1 MSKVVEDVTE
11 QSASAILT
19 NNGSARWLAPELIIT
34 ENAPFTLACDTYSF
48 AMTLLECFTE
58 EIPFSNLKR
67 DAQVIHRLITEKV
80 HPERPQSE
88 QAQKWV
94 TDDVW
99 TLMVKCWNFEPVGR
113 PPMQEVALRLSELE
127 GESRT
132 EVMEDDA
139 MDVDVDEA
147 IEPEAVS

>member
-19 NNGSARWLAPELIIT
+19 NNGSARWLAPELIVT

-48 AMTLLECFTE
+48 AMTMLECFTT

-67 DAQVIHRLITEKV
+67 DAQVIHRLIMESLN
-80 HPERPQSE
+80 PERPQSE
-88 QAQKWV
+88 DGKKWV

-99 TLMVKCWNFEPVGR
+99 TLMIQCWTFTPIER
-113 PPMQEVALRLSELE
+113 PPMQEVAARLFELE

-132 EVMEDDA
+132 EIVDDA
-139 MDVDVDEA
+139 MEVDD
-147 IEPEAVS
+147 PEETQNVS